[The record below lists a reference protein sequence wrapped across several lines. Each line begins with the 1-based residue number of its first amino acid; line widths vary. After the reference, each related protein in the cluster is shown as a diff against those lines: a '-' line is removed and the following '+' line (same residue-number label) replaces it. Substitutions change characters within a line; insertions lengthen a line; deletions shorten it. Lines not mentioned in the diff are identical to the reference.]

1 MAVGRPKGS
10 GGMVEMMFEKKI
22 TLGNVLELAAM
33 IIAVILF
40 ITSMQGEVQA
50 VNQKTEQMNR
60 DLQRI
65 EEQQKQF
72 VSKDVYLELKS
83 QMDDIKKSL
92 ETMNNKIDRISR

>member
-1 MAVGRPKGS
+1 
-10 GGMVEMMFEKKI
+10 MMFEKKI